1 MAIGGAGTEAP
12 VSDSRVDAGSPAPV
26 ASGCVLE
33 FPGPWRC
40 FRAGVAIWRR
50 LWGGRGWRRV
60 GWGLRPLTGSARTT
74 PPSCSKQMPP
84 LHRLRFGMQFPL
96 IPKGFH
102 CLKKFEHHF
111 ISLCWLFKL
120 VSHHISENWK
130 GPPKTIKF
138 IFQTAIK
145 MSLRGRG

>member
-1 MAIGGAGTEAP
+1 M
-12 VSDSRVDAGSPAPV
+12 SDSRVHADSPAPV
-26 ASGCVLE
+26 ASGCVPE

-50 LWGGRGWRRV
+50 LWGGRGWWRV

-74 PPSCSKQMPP
+74 LPSCSKQMAP

-111 ISLCWLFKL
+111 ILLCWLVKL

-130 GPPKTIKF
+130 GPHRPSNSSSRRPSKCH
-138 IFQTAIK
+138 
-145 MSLRGRG
+145 